1 MDLFSPAWI
10 KWHHLVESF
19 HLLVHYSSHRLIS
32 PTLQIVGFHLLFR
45 SLNHFPCW
53 HQKSFHL
60 LLRSFH
66 LFGSIDFTYSF
77 GSLIPTRIKV
87 VSPTLQIVSPTLRI
101 VDSCLD
107 QWFHLLLR
115 SFHLLFGSSIPAWI
129 KVVSPTPRIVSPTLR
144 IVDSCLDQK
153 WYHLLCGSMDFT
165 YSSDRRLPLGSVVSP
180 TLRIFVFH
188 LLFRSLNHFTCWQSS
203 RFTYSSDRFTYS
215 SDLGFISQSHYSDGR
230 QGLITKRPIVRERSS
245 EL

>member
-1 MDLFSPAWI
+1 M
-10 KWHHLVESF
+10 
-19 HLLVHYSSHRLIS
+19 
-32 PTLQIVGFHLLFR
+32 
-45 SLNHFPCW
+45 NHFPCW

-188 LLFRSLNHFTCWQSS
+188 LLFGSFHLPFGSFNSPTLRIHFARSYQV
-203 RFTYSSDRFTYS
+203 
-215 SDLGFISQSHYSDGR
+215 ISPLQ
-230 QGLITKRPIVRERSS
+230 IVSPTLQILDSFHRVTT
-245 EL
+245 LTVDKG